1 MRDREREGRERWQRR
16 RRRRRLTPAAPSRAA
31 LAATPPDPRPVVVA
45 GRRIA
50 ETGPFATLHPV
61 LDGGARRLLPG
72 HLLRRARVTA
82 SLPLGPSAAVVRT
95 SITGV
100 TGEEGVLTWDLVAA
114 AGGGWLVARARRD
127 GGGDAAAAA
136 AAGGGPHPRL
146 GPEAVVLAV
155 AAAAARGDTAGA
167 ARFAAGGR
175 AAAAALAA
183 ALAGAPPAP
192 AVADVAS
199 PTPRTALVAC
209 EATGGGKALAWSL
222 CVRDSGAWAV
232 AGVEPW

>member
-16 RRRRRLTPAAPSRAA
+16 RRRRRLTPAAPSLAA

-114 AGGGWLVARARRD
+114 AGGGGAAMPPSAPSGGD
-127 GGGDAAAAA
+127 GGGSSVSSSSSL
-136 AAGGGPHPRL
+136 L
-146 GPEAVVLAV
+146 G
-155 AAAAARGDTAGA
+155 
-167 ARFAAGGR
+167 
-175 AAAAALAA
+175 
-183 ALAGAPPAP
+183 
-192 AVADVAS
+192 S
-199 PTPRTALVAC
+199 
-209 EATGGGKALAWSL
+209 SL
-222 CVRDSGAWAV
+222 
-232 AGVEPW
+232 